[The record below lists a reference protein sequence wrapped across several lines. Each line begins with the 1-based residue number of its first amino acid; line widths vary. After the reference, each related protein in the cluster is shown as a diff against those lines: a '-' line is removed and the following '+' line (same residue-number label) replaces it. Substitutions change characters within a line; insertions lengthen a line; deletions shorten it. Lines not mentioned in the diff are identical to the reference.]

1 MGKKKRYIKRIAV
14 EKRKEKDRVEVE
26 EVVKMISNQNLYSSE
41 ITGILSDAQKLWHE
55 QTKPMYEMQ
64 RAWHEK
70 MSPMVE
76 IQNAIREKIQPVLD
90 AQKAWHEKMSPII
103 EIQNAMREKIQP
115 VLDAQKAWYEKM
127 SPIIEIQNAMR
138 EKIQPI
144 MEIYNKIDWDLLR
157 EAVAEEIKELEGIL
171 VEQEEIYWCLDIGTA
186 TAIVNG
192 EIEKDDLS
200 EYMDENLESNIT
212 KIVQDP
218 IYELHATLIQETYEA
233 YKAGFYKLCA
243 MPLFAAFEHV
253 VKLWCFGY
261 IKQDNIVVNHKPNRY
276 GMKKQ
281 MNPENYSHV
290 EKENLNKI
298 FALSVFR
305 MYEKIFADIPEQL
318 GQELNRNAIAHGYYD
333 YNSLSKID
341 IQKLFQLLKATLILK
356 SFEPNKVAES

>member
-14 EKRKEKDRVEVE
+14 EKRKEKVSVEVE
-26 EVVKMISNQNLYSSE
+26 EVVKKISNQNLYSSE

-55 QTKPMYEMQ
+55 
-64 RAWHEK
+64 K
-70 MSPMVE
+70 MNPILE
-76 IQNAIREKIQPVLD
+76 IQNEIREKMNPILEIQNEIREKMNPILEI
-90 AQKAWHEKMSPII
+90 QNEIYEKMNPMLEIQNEIYEKMNPMLEIQNEIREKMSPI
-103 EIQNAMREKIQP
+103 
-115 VLDAQKAWYEKM
+115 
-127 SPIIEIQNAMR
+127 
-138 EKIQPI
+138 
-144 MEIYNKIDWDLLR
+144 MEMYNKIDWDLLR
-157 EAVAEEIKELEGIL
+157 ETVAEEIKELQGIL
-171 VEQEEIYWCLDIGTA
+171 VEQEEIYWCLDIDTA

-192 EIEKDDLS
+192 EIAKDDLS
-200 EYMDENLESNIT
+200 GYMDENLESIIT

-218 IYELHATLIQETYEA
+218 IYELHATLIQETYQA

-261 IKQDNIVVNHKPNRY
+261 IKKDNIVVNHKPDRY
-276 GMKKQ
+276 GIKKQ
-281 MNPENYSHV
+281 MDPENYNHV

-305 MYEKIFADIPEQL
+305 MYKKIFANIPEQL
-318 GQELNRNAIAHGYYD
+318 GQELNRNAIAHGYHD